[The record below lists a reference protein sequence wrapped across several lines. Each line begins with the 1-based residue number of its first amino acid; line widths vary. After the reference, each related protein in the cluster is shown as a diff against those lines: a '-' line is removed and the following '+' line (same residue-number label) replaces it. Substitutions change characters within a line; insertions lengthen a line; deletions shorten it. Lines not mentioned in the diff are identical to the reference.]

1 MQYRKQHWN
10 FRQWQIYTNL
20 YLYIIERNN
29 ASRRS
34 TQTRIC
40 YIEASSL
47 SVVRS
52 RETVAKEQDKK
63 KGLSTNNFCRD

>member
-1 MQYRKQHWN
+1 MQVEDQH
-10 FRQWQIYTNL
+10 
-20 YLYIIERNN
+20 
-29 ASRRS
+29 
-34 TQTRIC
+34 TRIR

>member
-1 MQYRKQHWN
+1 M
-10 FRQWQIYTNL
+10 
-20 YLYIIERNN
+20 IERNN